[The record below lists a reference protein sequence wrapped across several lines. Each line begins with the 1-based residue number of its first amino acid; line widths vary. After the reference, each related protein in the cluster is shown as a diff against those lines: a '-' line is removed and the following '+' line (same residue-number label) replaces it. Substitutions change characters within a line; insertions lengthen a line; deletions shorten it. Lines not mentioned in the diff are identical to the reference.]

1 MENRPNM
8 VSPIMREARATVTM
22 PVPRLMSQL
31 LFTSPVRQPASP
43 VRELATHSPTVMVK
57 AGLMEEARTMSALSP
72 VARMDRPSRVR
83 KKSATSTAAAAKMAA
98 STTRVLHPVQ
108 SSFPLR
114 PLARDRRV
122 SLPKMDRLEDQP
134 ITARLTVYSPVLTMM
149 PARMLST
156 PSLVWRKA
164 VTNPDRAPA
173 SMAAGRARK
182 GCPARVTVAPTA
194 KPRV

>member
-1 MENRPNM
+1 
-8 VSPIMREARATVTM
+8 
-22 PVPRLMSQL
+22 
-31 LFTSPVRQPASP
+31 
-43 VRELATHSPTVMVK
+43 MVK

-83 KKSATSTAAAAKMAA
+83 KNRAVSTATTARMAD
-98 STTRVLHPVQ
+98 STIRVLHPVQ
-108 SSFPLR
+108 NSFPLS
-114 PLARDRRV
+114 PLVRDRRV
-122 SLPKMDRLEDQP
+122 SVPKMDRLEDQP
-134 ITARLTVYSPVLTMM
+134 ITARLTVYSPVLTII

-164 VTNPDRAPA
+164 VTKPDSTPA

>member
-1 MENRPNM
+1 M
-8 VSPIMREARATVTM
+8 
-22 PVPRLMSQL
+22 
-31 LFTSPVRQPASP
+31 
-43 VRELATHSPTVMVK
+43 
-57 AGLMEEARTMSALSP
+57 
-72 VARMDRPSRVR
+72 
-83 KKSATSTAAAAKMAA
+83 
-98 STTRVLHPVQ
+98 LHPDQ
-108 SSFPLR
+108 KGLSFS
-114 PLARDRRV
+114 PLARERRV
-122 SLPKMDRLEDQP
+122 SVPKMDRLEDQP

-164 VTNPDRAPA
+164 VTKPDSTPA